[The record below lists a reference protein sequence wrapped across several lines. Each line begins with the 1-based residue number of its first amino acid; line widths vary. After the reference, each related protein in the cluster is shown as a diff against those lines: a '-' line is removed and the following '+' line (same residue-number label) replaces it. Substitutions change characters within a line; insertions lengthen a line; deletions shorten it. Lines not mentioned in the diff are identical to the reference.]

1 MTHEDYALVADV
13 LENANLPSD
22 LLGIL
27 ALRFAKAFKDRDPT
41 FRPVRFCMATI
52 PRLADSEAIKANNA
66 KGFIGPLRGCRE
78 MTERLMAEAEAE
90 GFERT
95 LPDGTI
101 QHWRP
106 VGKQIA
112 ES

>member
-22 LLGIL
+22 LREIL
-27 ALRFAKAFKDRDPT
+27 ALRFAKAFKERDPT
-41 FRPVRFCMATI
+41 FRPARFCM
-52 PRLADSEAIKANNA
+52 PSKADSEAIKANNA

-106 VGKQIA
+106 VAK
-112 ES
+112 